1 MQEGAPVIGILGKH
15 PGFGDFISHGLGA
28 ANTAWFER
36 WLGVVLP
43 KVRSDLEGRW
53 EAVYDNAPDL
63 RFWIGAQLIEGASGP
78 AYGVL
83 RASRARVGRRYPLI
97 ASTIGSSLYPPALET
112 EQAPYAALSKALDA
126 LPEGPESAETI
137 ARDIAAAAGE
147 LILCEPLG
155 SGAPLFAA
163 NPDPDPAGLW
173 AVASTIDH
181 LRAASA
187 RAYFWTKGD
196 GQRAATVYSA
206 AVMPDAAVLAWLWE
220 GSALEAAV
228 EEEGGADPQYEVGNE

>member
-1 MQEGAPVIGILGKH
+1 MIGILGKH

-36 WLGVVLP
+36 WLGAVLP
-43 KVRSDLEGRW
+43 KVRSDLDARW
-53 EAVYDNAPDL
+53 EAIYDGAPDL
-63 RFWIGAQLIEGASGP
+63 RFWIGAQLIEGAAGP

-83 RASRARVGRRYPLI
+83 RTSKDKVGRRYPLI
-97 ASTIGSSLYPPALET
+97 AAVIGSGLYPPVLDV
-112 EQAPYAALSKALDA
+112 EQAPYEALSAALDD
-126 LPEGPESAETI
+126 LPEAPQSAETI
-137 ARDIAAAAGE
+137 AHQIEAVVGDLAPS
-147 LILCEPLG
+147 EPLG
-155 SGAPLFAA
+155 EGAPLFAA

-196 GQRAATVYSA
+196 GARAATVYSA
-206 AVMPDAAVLAWLWE
+206 AILPDAAVLAWLWE
-220 GSALEAAV
+220 GSALEASL
-228 EEEGGADPQYEVGNE
+228 EDESGAEPQYEGSDE

>member
-1 MQEGAPVIGILGKH
+1 MIGILGKH

-36 WLGVVLP
+36 WLGAVLP
-43 KVRSDLEGRW
+43 KVRSDLDSRW
-53 EAVYDNAPDL
+53 EAVYDNAADL

-83 RASRARVGRRYPLI
+83 RASRDRVGRRYPLI
-97 ASTIGSSLYPPALET
+97 AAAIGSSLYPPALET
-112 EQAPYAALSKALDA
+112 EQAPYEALSGAFDA
-126 LPEGPESAETI
+126 LSEAPESAQAI
-137 ARDIAAAAGE
+137 ADKITEAAGD
-147 LILCEPLG
+147 LAPCEPLG
-155 SGAPLFAA
+155 IGAPLFAA

-196 GQRAATVYSA
+196 GARAATVYSA

-228 EEEGGADPQYEVGNE
+228 EEESGADPQYEVGYE